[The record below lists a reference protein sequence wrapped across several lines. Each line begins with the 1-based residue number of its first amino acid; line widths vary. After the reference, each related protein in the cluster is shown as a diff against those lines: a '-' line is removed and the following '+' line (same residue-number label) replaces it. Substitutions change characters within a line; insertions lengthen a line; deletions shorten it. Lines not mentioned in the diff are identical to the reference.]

1 MRRKDS
7 GQGCAG
13 DLPGPGPGDPP
24 AIIPAPPSAASPAP
38 EPSAEPE
45 PVSGQAPAAGQEAG
59 SGSRS
64 VSGPPAG
71 ACPASEAG
79 SEAGSQ
85 RPSSFS
91 AVQGNAQPVPSN
103 CDTPRTRFIVPGPFG
118 PRATAL
124 ATGQAAYIWKTPA
137 APKRVALI
145 RELEEASRP
154 DRPLSVKKITQE
166 DIKVMLNLLE
176 ERERDLSAAARIG
189 QSLVKQ
195 NSVLVEK
202 NSKLETMLGAA
213 REEIL
218 HLRHQVSLR
227 DDLLQLY
234 SDSDDEEEEEEEER
248 EEGEEEEEEEEEEK
262 EQQHDHPH
270 EAPEQT
276 PLTQPE
282 LLHHCPQLKALQEQL
297 RLLEE
302 ENAQLREEAS
312 QLDTLEEEEQ
322 MLILECV
329 EQFSEASQQM
339 AELSE
344 VLVLRMENYDQ
355 QQKEVTQLR
364 TQVTNLQHRCQ
375 LYGAETAK
383 LQRQLALEKEIQLQ
397 LQDELQDLWEKY
409 MEGEGLLPEDREDAE
424 TRYRHAPG
432 TTGTVTHY
440 TYTVPLEAIPD
451 FQESLAKELRKAMK
465 NIISDPI
472 FFVER
477 YEMQS
482 DEDQEQEEGSESEE
496 GSLLAEDF
504 MPGEER
510 GATEEAAPAEG
521 GATEEAEEAE
531 AWEEV
536 EPELDEAAPTNATS
550 APEARSSGPSNLD
563 MKYVLQQLAN
573 WQDANYRRRLRQ
585 RMFQK
590 AVAAAGQNK
599 HGGRDRGAAAQAAD
613 PGLSEAGGGQG
624 QPPSHGL
631 GGRGAF
637 WGHPGHW
644 DKGPQ
649 SDRSPGLCCF
659 PAACRGPTDS
669 LKPLLPLPGQV
680 PTPPDPP
687 SHPPKQDSLSAT
699 SPPSVLMN
707 LGRSVRAQASTL
719 FWDRLKEPR
728 PSFCSWCKSCGC
740 WAWVTWWPQGRK
752 KPRGRPT
759 SYQTQL

>member
-1 MRRKDS
+1 
-7 GQGCAG
+7 
-13 DLPGPGPGDPP
+13 
-24 AIIPAPPSAASPAP
+24 
-38 EPSAEPE
+38 
-45 PVSGQAPAAGQEAG
+45 
-59 SGSRS
+59 
-64 VSGPPAG
+64 
-71 ACPASEAG
+71 
-79 SEAGSQ
+79 
-85 RPSSFS
+85 
-91 AVQGNAQPVPSN
+91 
-103 CDTPRTRFIVPGPFG
+103 
-118 PRATAL
+118 
-124 ATGQAAYIWKTPA
+124 
-137 APKRVALI
+137 
-145 RELEEASRP
+145 
-154 DRPLSVKKITQE
+154 
-166 DIKVMLNLLE
+166 
-176 ERERDLSAAARIG
+176 
-189 QSLVKQ
+189 
-195 NSVLVEK
+195 
-202 NSKLETMLGAA
+202 
-213 REEIL
+213 
-218 HLRHQVSLR
+218 
-227 DDLLQLY
+227 
-234 SDSDDEEEEEEEER
+234 
-248 EEGEEEEEEEEEEK
+248 
-262 EQQHDHPH
+262 
-270 EAPEQT
+270 
-276 PLTQPE
+276 
-282 LLHHCPQLKALQEQL
+282 
-297 RLLEE
+297 
-302 ENAQLREEAS
+302 
-312 QLDTLEEEEQ
+312 

-590 AVAAAGQNK
+590 GFAVFQQPA
-599 HGGRDRGAAAQAAD
+599 
-613 PGLSEAGGGQG
+613 EA
-624 QPPSHGL
+624 
-631 GGRGAF
+631 
-637 WGHPGHW
+637 
-644 DKGPQ
+644 PQ
-649 SDRSPGLCCF
+649 T
-659 PAACRGPTDS
+659 A
-669 LKPLLPLPGQV
+669 
-680 PTPPDPP
+680 
-687 SHPPKQDSLSAT
+687 
-699 SPPSVLMN
+699 
-707 LGRSVRAQASTL
+707 
-719 FWDRLKEPR
+719 
-728 PSFCSWCKSCGC
+728 
-740 WAWVTWWPQGRK
+740 
-752 KPRGRPT
+752 
-759 SYQTQL
+759 

>member
-590 AVAAAGQNK
+590 GSPTLQQWQQ
-599 HGGRDRGAAAQAAD
+599 QAKTNM
-613 PGLSEAGGGQG
+613 GGGIEEQ
-624 QPPSHGL
+624 QPRL
-631 GGRGAF
+631 RTQDF
-637 WGHPGHW
+637 RRLEE
-644 DKGPQ
+644 
-649 SDRSPGLCCF
+649 DR
-659 PAACRGPTDS
+659 AN
-669 LKPLLPLPGQV
+669 
-680 PTPPDPP
+680 
-687 SHPPKQDSLSAT
+687 HPPMAWEEEGPSGAT
-699 SPPSVLMN
+699 QATGTK
-707 LGRSVRAQASTL
+707 GRSRTGPLGFAVFQQPAEA
-719 FWDRLKEPR
+719 
-728 PSFCSWCKSCGC
+728 
-740 WAWVTWWPQGRK
+740 PQ
-752 KPRGRPT
+752 T
-759 SYQTQL
+759 A